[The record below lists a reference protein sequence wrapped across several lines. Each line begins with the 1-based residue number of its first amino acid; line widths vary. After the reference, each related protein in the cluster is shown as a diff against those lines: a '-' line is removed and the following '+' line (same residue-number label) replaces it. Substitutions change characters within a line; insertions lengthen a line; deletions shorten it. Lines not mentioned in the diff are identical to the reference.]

1 MKKTYNLRL
10 FNMYNYVFI
19 KVIIKVIIK
28 KFSNNLDYVYVKEYI
43 SMDLCH

>member
-10 FNMYNYVFI
+10 FNMYNYVF
-19 KVIIKVIIK
+19 IKVIIK